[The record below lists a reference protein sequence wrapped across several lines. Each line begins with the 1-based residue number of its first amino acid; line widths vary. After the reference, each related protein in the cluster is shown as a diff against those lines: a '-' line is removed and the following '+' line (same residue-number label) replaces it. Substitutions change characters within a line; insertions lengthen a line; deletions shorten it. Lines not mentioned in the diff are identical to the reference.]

1 MTLWKSKREQ
11 RWWKNP
17 KMVEESKDVVKVIQ
31 EFEEIVRI
39 IKKKIAWLVY

>member
-1 MTLWKSKREQ
+1 
-11 RWWKNP
+11 
-17 KMVEESKDVVKVIQ
+17 MVEESEDVVKVIQ

>member
-1 MTLWKSKREQ
+1 
-11 RWWKNP
+11 
-17 KMVEESKDVVKVIQ
+17 MVEESKDVVKVIQ